1 MAAAFCRDRDS
12 SLRLFITC
20 INAESFPPS
29 FLLPK
34 IATCMTIIGLI
45 VVFVHRV
52 RQDNANDPGEV
63 WQPLPR
69 AVRKHALCIWIKL
82 TTS

>member
-1 MAAAFCRDRDS
+1 
-12 SLRLFITC
+12 
-20 INAESFPPS
+20 
-29 FLLPK
+29 
-34 IATCMTIIGLI
+34 MTIIGLI

-52 RQDNANDPGEV
+52 GQDNANDPGEV

-69 AVRKHALCIWIKL
+69 AVRKHALCIWIEL